1 VALDTGPREA
11 ASTQSLVAD
20 CKLRRNNVV
29 DKTEIEKLGGRVT
42 SLENKIL
49 LATGAALVLAA
60 WLGVTTFFT
69 IPNAVRD
76 VMKDLAAKKA
86 SDDIERS
93 SLKRGMTLVQLFD

>member
-1 VALDTGPREA
+1 
-11 ASTQSLVAD
+11 
-20 CKLRRNNVV
+20 
-29 DKTEIEKLGGRVT
+29 
-42 SLENKIL
+42 
-49 LATGAALVLAA
+49 VLAA